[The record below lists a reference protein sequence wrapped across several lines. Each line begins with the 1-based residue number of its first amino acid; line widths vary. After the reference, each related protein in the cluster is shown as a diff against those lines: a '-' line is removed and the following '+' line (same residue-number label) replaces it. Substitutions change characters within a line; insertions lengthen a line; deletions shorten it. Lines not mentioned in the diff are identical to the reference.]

1 MFISSNKNRINQKT
15 IQEMK
20 PQMKQRI
27 TEKIECNLRKKKQKP
42 ANKIKTQLS
51 KTEKS

>member
-1 MFISSNKNRINQKT
+1 
-15 IQEMK
+15 MK

-27 TEKIECNLRKKKQKP
+27 TEKIECNLRKKNQNKP
-42 ANKIKTQLS
+42 ANKIKTKLS